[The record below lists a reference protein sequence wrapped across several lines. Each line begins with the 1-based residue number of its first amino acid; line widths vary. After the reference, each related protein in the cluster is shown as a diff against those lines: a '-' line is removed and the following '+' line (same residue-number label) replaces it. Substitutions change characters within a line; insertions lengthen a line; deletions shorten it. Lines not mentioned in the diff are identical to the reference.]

1 MMALEMELCALLL
14 ETLDTRVLGPPKMQ
28 SKEEGCRPQNG
39 VGRFV
44 KQVLKKKVKKGFFK
58 KPNQNELVASGWP
71 TQSQWINCP
80 PSKMGL
86 I

>member
-44 KQVLKKKVKKGFFK
+44 KQV
-58 KPNQNELVASGWP
+58 
-71 TQSQWINCP
+71 
-80 PSKMGL
+80 
-86 I
+86 